1 MVLSMNNEK
10 KNKKIL
16 VIVGP
21 TAVGKTE
28 YALQAAK
35 ALNGE
40 IVSADSMQLYKY
52 MDIGSA
58 KPTKEQRQQVVHHLV
73 DQIEPSEE
81 FSVATY
87 QKLAKEAI
95 EAILARGKLPILSG
109 GTGLY
114 VNSIIYKMDFSQ
126 TKKISHRRAE
136 LEREAKEYGPQYL
149 HDQLAKLDPPAAE
162 RIHANNVKKVIR
174 ALEILENHEGSALKT
189 FEQSFVKNLDYDFE
203 IVGLNRE
210 RKELYERIDRR
221 VDILMD
227 NGLVEEVR
235 SLLAMG
241 LTEENISMK
250 GIGYK
255 EIIGFLNQEYEQER
269 AVYLIKL
276 NSRHY
281 AKRQLTWFRR
291 YDPIRWFDI
300 SSHYDEKNAEIYED
314 KALEE
319 FLKWL

>member
-1 MVLSMNNEK
+1 MNEQNE
-10 KNKKIL
+10 NRKIL

-28 YALQAAK
+28 YALRAAQ

-58 KPTKEQRQQVVHHLV
+58 KPTLEQRKQVVHHLV
-73 DQIEPSEE
+73 DQIDPAEE

-114 VNSIIYKMDFSQ
+114 VNSIIYDMDFSQ
-126 TKKISHRRAE
+126 TAKVSHRRAE
-136 LEREAKEYGPQYL
+136 LERDVKEYGPQYL
-149 HDQLAKLDPPAAE
+149 HSQLKKLDPQAAE

-174 ALEILENHEGSALKT
+174 AIEILENNEGSNLKT
-189 FEQSFVKNLDYDFE
+189 FDQSFVKNTKYDFQ
-203 IVGLNRE
+203 IIGLNRD
-210 RKELYERIDRR
+210 RKELYDRIDRR
-221 VDILMD
+221 VDILMES
-227 NGLVEEVR
+227 GLVEEVK
-235 SLLAMG
+235 SLLTMG
-241 LTEENISMK
+241 LTEESISMK

-255 EIIGFLNQEYEQER
+255 EIIGYLNNEYERDR
-269 AVYLIKL
+269 AIYLIKL

-291 YDPIRWFDI
+291 YDTIRWFDI
-300 SSHYDEKNAEIYED
+300 LPHNDLKNVENYEEVSI
-314 KALEE
+314 KE